1 MPAAKTMISKN
12 LARRL
17 ERLEESL
24 LPVLEEPMVIKIISV
39 SSDGQRV
46 DTGIEYKIPAVGKPF
61 KKGRW

>member
-1 MPAAKTMISKN
+1 MTSRN

-24 LPVLEEPMVIKIISV
+24 LPVLEEPIIIKIISV
-39 SSDGQRV
+39 SPDGTRT
-46 DTGIEYKIPAVGKPF
+46 DSGIEFKVPVVQKPF